1 MKKGLIALVGS
12 SILVLLSSSA
22 FADNEIQSNSGG
34 LQSLRGSVEISD
46 ENSAELLK
54 KNASDKGAID
64 RNYIQQPP
72 LIPHDIRGY
81 QVNLNANKCL
91 SCHSFKNAGAAGA
104 PRISVT
110 HYETRSGST
119 LSDVS
124 PSRYFCLQCHV
135 PQADAQP
142 LIENSFT
149 PVESLR

>member
-1 MKKGLIALVGS
+1 MKKILTVIVS
-12 SILVLLSSSA
+12 SGIFVLLAQPVLSDEHTSS
-22 FADNEIQSNSGG
+22 NYGG
-34 LQSLRGSVEISD
+34 IESLRGSVEVSD
-46 ENSAELLK
+46 VNTAESLK
-54 KNASDKGAID
+54 KSASDKGAID
-64 RNYIQQPP
+64 RNYVQQPP

-91 SCHSFKNAGAAGA
+91 SCHSFKNATTSGA

-142 LIENSFT
+142 LVENNFT
-149 PVESLR
+149 PVKSLR